1 MKLEMLDLALFYKG
15 HMIISDVHIGYEE
28 MLNKSGY
35 MLPRHQYKDTEAR
48 LLRLLRRKPQR
59 IVINGDLK
67 HEFVKISDQ
76 EWRDTLKILDL
87 LGENVELILVRGN
100 HDTVLDPITDKR
112 QISVR
117 GSYIV
122 DDIMFVHGDQI
133 VDIPEEVRTIVIGHE
148 HPAVSISDGVRSEI
162 YKCFLK
168 GKYKGKTLIVQ
179 PSFNLVTEGT
189 DVTKEELLSPYIKD
203 IKSFE
208 VFVVGEKIHPFGK
221 VRDLLQ
227 NRTSY

>member
-1 MKLEMLDLALFYKG
+1 MIDIALFSKD

-28 MLNKSGY
+28 MLNKNGY
-35 MLPRHQYKDTEAR
+35 MLPRHQFRDTESR
-48 LLRLLRRKPQR
+48 LLNLLRRNPKK
-59 IVINGDLK
+59 IIINGDLK
-67 HEFVKISDQ
+67 HEFGKISDQ
-76 EWRDTLKILDL
+76 EWRDTSRILDL
-87 LGENVELILVRGN
+87 LEEKAEVILIRGN

-117 GSYIV
+117 DSYIV
-122 DDIMFVHGDQI
+122 DDVMFLHGDQI
-133 VDIPEEVRTIVIGHE
+133 VDIPKEVNTIVIGHE
-148 HPAVSISDGVRSEI
+148 HPAVSITDGVRTET

-168 GKYKGKTLIVQ
+168 GKYKDKHLIIQ

-189 DVTKEELLSPYIKD
+189 DVTKEKLLSPYIKNV
-203 IKSFE
+203 KNFE